1 VAKIE
6 ARDTAAPPRR
16 GRPARISQDKIVE
29 AAIELGLDTFT
40 MQGIAD
46 RLGVTSPA
54 LYSHVAGRHQVL
66 DLVSVALR
74 KRLEGFASPATEWRD
89 WLTDFAHLVRKH
101 LAPSASMLIV
111 DLRGSGTSDRVSL
124 GERGLQ
130 LLIDAGMSPAEA
142 GYSVWLVFRVAI
154 TARAAN
160 GPTLDGLVNDA
171 GEVLRPETATD
182 LPATHA
188 VNNALA
194 GRRAG
199 DSFDF
204 DLRIVLDGIARQLT
218 GPCPAPT
225 PRQDDP

>member
-1 VAKIE
+1 M
-6 ARDTAAPPRR
+6 ARTKVTDPAAAAPRR
-16 GRPARISQDKIVE
+16 GRPPRISQDQIVE

-40 MQGIAD
+40 MHGIAD
-46 RLGVTSPA
+46 RLGVTPPA
-54 LYSHVAGRHQVL
+54 LYSHVDGRHQVL

-74 KRLEGFASPATEWRD
+74 KRLEGFASPATGWRD
-89 WLTDFAHLVRKH
+89 WLTDFAHLVRRH
-101 LAPSASMLIV
+101 LAPSASMLI
-111 DLRGSGTSDRVSL
+111 DLRGSGTADRVSV

-160 GPTLDGLVNDA
+160 GPTLDGLVSDA
-171 GEVLRPETATD
+171 GEVLGPGTVSE
-182 LPATHA
+182 LPATNA
-188 VNNALA
+188 VNSALA
-194 GRRAG
+194 ARRDD

-204 DLRIVLDGIARQLT
+204 DLRIVLDGIARQLA
-218 GPCPAPT
+218 GPRPAPT